1 MFKHAKHLMIHDMF
15 VNTVMIIQCCLC
27 APADMESALALTTEE
42 GTVSD
47 MVAAA
52 VAQIGEKISFF
63 DEKLSS
69 IITDTILKFYKEK
82 MIKKIINFDYFYFE
96 EYEKKI
102 IIQNC
107 CEIIESS
114 EYEQISKEKE
124 YIHEAVLQY
133 VIENKSMILEGFVNF
148 RIKEYI
154 KYLDSIVDIAVNK
167 YIIEKEYNEFI
178 SLLRMYINSKK
189 SNIKNLHLIYGK
201 SELTILDEN
210 KNIVPLC
217 KEIYNAKFLSD
228 IIFSEND
235 YALNTLLTLLPQ
247 RIEIHLLDSEDEFI
261 KTVKLIFEDRVYIC
275 RECNICRTY
284 KMIKMTKQQ

>member
-1 MFKHAKHLMIHDMF
+1 MKSFCIKTNNNAILEYLLDKLDYLELEEVKYSKNKFKIYS
-15 VNTVMIIQCCLC
+15 NII
-27 APADMESALALTTEE
+27 
-42 GTVSD
+42 VHY
-47 MVAAA
+47 
-52 VAQIGEKISFF
+52 IGEKISFF

-124 YIHEAVLQY
+124 HIHEAVLQY

>member
-1 MFKHAKHLMIHDMF
+1 MKSFCIKTNNNAILEYLLDKLDYLELEEVKYSKNKFKIYS
-15 VNTVMIIQCCLC
+15 NII
-27 APADMESALALTTEE
+27 
-42 GTVSD
+42 VHY
-47 MVAAA
+47 
-52 VAQIGEKISFF
+52 IGEKISFF

-82 MIKKIINFDYFYFE
+82 MIKKIINLDYFYFE

>member
-1 MFKHAKHLMIHDMF
+1 MKSFCIKTNNNAILEYLLDKLDYLELEEVKYSKNKFKIYS
-15 VNTVMIIQCCLC
+15 NII
-27 APADMESALALTTEE
+27 
-42 GTVSD
+42 VHYR
-47 MVAAA
+47 
-52 VAQIGEKISFF
+52 GEKISFF

-133 VIENKSMILEGFVNF
+133 VIESKSMILEGFVNF

>member
-1 MFKHAKHLMIHDMF
+1 MKSFCIKTNNNAILEYLLDKLDYLELEEVRYSKNKFKIYS
-15 VNTVMIIQCCLC
+15 NII
-27 APADMESALALTTEE
+27 
-42 GTVSD
+42 VHY
-47 MVAAA
+47 
-52 VAQIGEKISFF
+52 IGEKISFF
-63 DEKLSS
+63 DEKISS

-124 YIHEAVLQY
+124 YIHEAVLKY

-284 KMIKMTKQQ
+284 KMIK

>member
-1 MFKHAKHLMIHDMF
+1 MGGEFCNEIFLHKNKYLLDKLDYLELEEVKYSKNKFKIYS
-15 VNTVMIIQCCLC
+15 NII
-27 APADMESALALTTEE
+27 
-42 GTVSD
+42 VHY
-47 MVAAA
+47 
-52 VAQIGEKISFF
+52 IGEKISFF

>member
-1 MFKHAKHLMIHDMF
+1 MKSFCIKTNNNAILEYLLDKLDYLELEEVKYSKNKFKIYS
-15 VNTVMIIQCCLC
+15 NII
-27 APADMESALALTTEE
+27 
-42 GTVSD
+42 VHY
-47 MVAAA
+47 
-52 VAQIGEKISFF
+52 IGEKISFF

-284 KMIKMTKQQ
+284 KMIKMIKQQ

>member
-1 MFKHAKHLMIHDMF
+1 MKSFCIKTNNNAILEYLLDKLDYLELEEVKYSKNKFKIYS
-15 VNTVMIIQCCLC
+15 NII
-27 APADMESALALTTEE
+27 
-42 GTVSD
+42 VHY
-47 MVAAA
+47 
-52 VAQIGEKISFF
+52 IGEKISFF

-114 EYEQISKEKE
+114 EYEQISKEKD

>member
-1 MFKHAKHLMIHDMF
+1 MKSFCIKTNNNAILEYLLDKLDYLELEEVKYSKNKFKIYS
-15 VNTVMIIQCCLC
+15 NII
-27 APADMESALALTTEE
+27 
-42 GTVSD
+42 VHY
-47 MVAAA
+47 
-52 VAQIGEKISFF
+52 IGEKISFF

-228 IIFSEND
+228 IIFLEND

>member
-1 MFKHAKHLMIHDMF
+1 MKSFCIKTNNNAILEYLLDKLDYLELEEVKYSKNKFKIYS
-15 VNTVMIIQCCLC
+15 NII
-27 APADMESALALTTEE
+27 
-42 GTVSD
+42 VHY
-47 MVAAA
+47 
-52 VAQIGEKISFF
+52 IGEKISFF

-96 EYEKKI
+96 EHEKKI

-114 EYEQISKEKE
+114 EYVQISKEKE

>member
-1 MFKHAKHLMIHDMF
+1 MKSFCIKTNNNAILEYLLDKLGYLELEEVRYSKNKFKIYS
-15 VNTVMIIQCCLC
+15 NII
-27 APADMESALALTTEE
+27 
-42 GTVSD
+42 VHY
-47 MVAAA
+47 
-52 VAQIGEKISFF
+52 IGEKISFF

-284 KMIKMTKQQ
+284 KMIKLTKQQ

>member
-1 MFKHAKHLMIHDMF
+1 MKSFCIKTNNNAILEYLLDKLDYLELEEVRYSKNKFKIYS
-15 VNTVMIIQCCLC
+15 NII
-27 APADMESALALTTEE
+27 
-42 GTVSD
+42 VHY
-47 MVAAA
+47 
-52 VAQIGEKISFF
+52 IGEKISFF

-82 MIKKIINFDYFYFE
+82 MTKKIINFDYFYFE

-154 KYLDSIVDIAVNK
+154 KYLYSIVDIAVNK

>member
-1 MFKHAKHLMIHDMF
+1 MKSFCIKTNNNAILEYLLDKLDYLELEEVKYSKNKFKIYS
-15 VNTVMIIQCCLC
+15 NII
-27 APADMESALALTTEE
+27 
-42 GTVSD
+42 VHY
-47 MVAAA
+47 
-52 VAQIGEKISFF
+52 IGEKISFF

-217 KEIYNAKFLSD
+217 KEIYNARFLSD

>member
-1 MFKHAKHLMIHDMF
+1 MKSFCIKTNNNAILEYLLDKLDYLELAEVKYSKNKFKIYS
-15 VNTVMIIQCCLC
+15 NII
-27 APADMESALALTTEE
+27 
-42 GTVSD
+42 VHY
-47 MVAAA
+47 
-52 VAQIGEKISFF
+52 IGEKISLF

-133 VIENKSMILEGFVNF
+133 VIENKSMMLEGFVNF

>member
-1 MFKHAKHLMIHDMF
+1 MKSFCIKTNNNAILEYLLDKLDYLELAEVKYSKNKFKIYS
-15 VNTVMIIQCCLC
+15 NII
-27 APADMESALALTTEE
+27 
-42 GTVSD
+42 VHY
-47 MVAAA
+47 
-52 VAQIGEKISFF
+52 IGEKISLF

-148 RIKEYI
+148 RMKEYI

>member
-1 MFKHAKHLMIHDMF
+1 MKSFCIKTNNNAILEYLLDKLDYLELEEVKYSKNKFKIYS
-15 VNTVMIIQCCLC
+15 NII
-27 APADMESALALTTEE
+27 
-42 GTVSD
+42 VHY
-47 MVAAA
+47 
-52 VAQIGEKISFF
+52 IGEKISFF

-124 YIHEAVLQY
+124 YIHEAVLQ
-133 VIENKSMILEGFVNF
+133 SMILEGFVNF